1 MFFFPQFIFYEIIYP
16 ENDKTGVLEVLKIR
30 TFFPNHG
37 GQTSEEFLWNYL
49 SGFYTGG
56 ISVRLSKKKKKKKAL
71 IYLST
76 IISLLEILEGK

>member
-1 MFFFPQFIFYEIIYP
+1 MFFFPHFIFYEIMYP

-56 ISVRLSKKKKKKKAL
+56 LSVRLSKKNKNSL
-71 IYLST
+71 IYFST